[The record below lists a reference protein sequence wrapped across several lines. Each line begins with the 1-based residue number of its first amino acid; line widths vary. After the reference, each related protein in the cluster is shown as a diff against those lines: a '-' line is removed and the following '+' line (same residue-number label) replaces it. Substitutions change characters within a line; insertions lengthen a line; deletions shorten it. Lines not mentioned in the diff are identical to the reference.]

1 MASRVSG
8 VAINSNVS
16 LAVILRDGVCCVSS
30 FHDGLDRAYLV
41 PQAEKE
47 WFQQNNTQEYN
58 STLGL
63 ANRYW
68 LDDIANSI
76 TLRRDIHWE
85 FDMGTFAIV
94 RKSGKWVNHFLKP
107 TNEYGTMYH
116 NREVSI
122 DASVSP
128 HFLLAWFAWAI
139 FPFVTCLVPV
149 RSASGGV
156 ILEGGRG
163 EQWGQ
168 EENEGSETPDTL
180 SEAFSEA
187 ALAFKQDNNRQLPEP
202 PTCLDTF
209 NRTVDHNMSVP
220 ISSAT

>member
-1 MASRVSG
+1 MHLFRHIS
-8 VAINSNVS
+8 S
-16 LAVILRDGVCCVSS
+16 LP
-30 FHDGLDRAYLV
+30 GLHGPY
-41 PQAEKE
+41 
-47 WFQQNNTQEYN
+47 
-58 STLGL
+58 S
-63 ANRYW
+63 
-68 LDDIANSI
+68 
-76 TLRRDIHWE
+76 
-85 FDMGTFAIV
+85 
-94 RKSGKWVNHFLKP
+94 
-107 TNEYGTMYH
+107 
-116 NREVSI
+116 
-122 DASVSP
+122 
-128 HFLLAWFAWAI
+128 LLSQG
-139 FPFVTCLVPV
+139 CLVPV